1 MGWLLMTLIEPVLA
15 QVIGCTSSR
24 SVWIILEQLYA
35 SKSRV
40 RVMQL
45 HFELRCF
52 KKGALSVPQ
61 YLQKVKNLTDN
72 LIATGEPLFDTDY
85 ILTILSGLDLEYE
98 SFITA
103 VTTRVDAYTVEDV
116 KGMLL
121 NQKIR
126 LGQIKGSH
134 GSLDSNYP
142 VANMAVRGNANF
154 NNINDSHNFSK
165 GNKSYPQS
173 SKPQY
178 KCQICWGKNHSAFK
192 CKYKFDRNFERENFK
207 QQKQAFHVSTDSSC
221 GEAWYPDSGAMNHLT
236 ADLAN
241 LNVHSEYTG
250 PDQLRIRNGSVGQ
263 FSTNNNVYFE
273 FHPHVVYVKDLLTKK
288 VLLQGVNKSGLYK
301 LSNSHNMDTHS
312 PFAAR
317 ERTNIDVWHR
327 RLGHPAPKRD
337 DTRLSLILFV
347 TDTEP
352 EALSFSLKLK
362 TLKSESSLGF
372 WMQFVEMHHP
382 PSNPNPLTHPYG
394 QLYTAQA
401 QPPSYSH
408 YLYYPHHPQNPSL
421 GAPQTVLKHPEIPST
436 HYDLG
441 PEPGL
446 RPPGIDS
453 YAALNQASQV
463 GTPTDA
469 AYYPDTCAAA
479 QNWAAKEAV
488 RQFGADPVA
497 YAAGGIRPPDQLLIV
512 NPNPANWGNSNICPP
527 LNGGWKKGSKKTKI
541 VQSAWCEVCK
551 IDCNSK
557 DVLYQHKLGKKH
569 RKNLEKLEAAK
580 KDVNAPAIA
589 PMAKDSV
596 IGPKENL
603 TANKGKSVHVQ
614 QTKKKAVP
622 SSTSGEDLETKR
634 RKVVE
639 GGAAPGTVKVCTV
652 CNMVCNSQTI
662 FNYHV
667 AGQKHITKLKKHAT
681 TKIRVA

>member
-250 PDQLRIRNGSVGQ
+250 PDQLRIRNGS
-263 FSTNNNVYFE
+263 
-273 FHPHVVYVKDLLTKK
+273 
-288 VLLQGVNKSGLYK
+288 
-301 LSNSHNMDTHS
+301 
-312 PFAAR
+312 
-317 ERTNIDVWHR
+317 
-327 RLGHPAPKRD
+327 
-337 DTRLSLILFV
+337 
-347 TDTEP
+347 DTEP